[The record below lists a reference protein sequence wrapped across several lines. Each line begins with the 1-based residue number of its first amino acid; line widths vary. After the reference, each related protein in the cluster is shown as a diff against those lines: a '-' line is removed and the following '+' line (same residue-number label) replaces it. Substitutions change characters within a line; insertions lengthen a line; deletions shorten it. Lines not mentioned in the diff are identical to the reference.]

1 MHIKAN
7 HKKILLYCLAIL
19 AFTNCGGG
27 GGGGASSLPIEP
39 NNTGIIS
46 NKNPIQGIN
55 PSPQIKNPEKKE
67 KDSMQPEDDNKKNN
81 SQINADNPK
90 VPVIKEPIRATIV
103 KPTFTNRPI
112 FDDYDTDKIPSDNK
126 NINGHDQIVAIM
138 DSDFLTHKQEL
149 EKNMKI

>member
-67 KDSMQPEDDNKKNN
+67 KDSMQP
-81 SQINADNPK
+81 
-90 VPVIKEPIRATIV
+90 
-103 KPTFTNRPI
+103 
-112 FDDYDTDKIPSDNK
+112 
-126 NINGHDQIVAIM
+126 
-138 DSDFLTHKQEL
+138 
-149 EKNMKI
+149 